1 MYKKF
6 IFISL
11 AIILC
16 FVSGCTNK
24 NSANKEIVEDNKLN
38 IITTNFPPYDFV
50 RQIGQDKV
58 NVKMLLK
65 PGEESHSYEP
75 TPKDI
80 KDIQNSDL
88 FIYIGGENESWVNDI
103 LNSMGDNK
111 PDTLKL
117 LETVPTV
124 EEEIVEGME
133 HTHEQEEH
141 DHTEDKHTIDEHI
154 WTSPKNAIIIV
165 EEITKILNS
174 KNSENTNFYDEN
186 ANNYIK
192 ELNNLDLKFKEV
204 VENGKRNTILF
215 GDRFPFRYFADE
227 YGLNYYAAFS
237 GCSTETEASP
247 KTVGF
252 LIDKVKEENLPIV
265 FTIEFSNGKIA
276 NSISEATGAKKVLLN
291 SGHNITK
298 EQFESGVT
306 YLSLMKENVEILK
319 EALN

>member
-24 NSANKEIVEDNKLN
+24 NSVNKEIVEDNKLN

>member
-24 NSANKEIVEDNKLN
+24 NSVNKEIVEDNKLN

-88 FIYIGGENESWVNDI
+88 FIYIGGENESWINDI

-133 HTHEQEEH
+133 DEHEEEH
-141 DHTEDKHTIDEHI
+141 NHTEHNHTIDEHI

-165 EEITKILNS
+165 EEITKILKI